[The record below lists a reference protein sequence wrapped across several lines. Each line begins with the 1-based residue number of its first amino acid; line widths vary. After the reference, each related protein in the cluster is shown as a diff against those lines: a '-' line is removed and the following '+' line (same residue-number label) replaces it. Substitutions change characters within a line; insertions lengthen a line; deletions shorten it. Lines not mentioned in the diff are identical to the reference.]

1 MIKLNKKQE
10 YSLYAIVGILVLVAV
25 IENQNIQASNPV
37 YFAKPLSA
45 DEMKQYA
52 NVDPKAVVIYP
63 ILTQIAYT
71 PGGFYPQQKNES
83 YPQFTTVSMLPLGIN
98 ASYTSSINSFKV
110 LQELHYPVITDID
123 VDQHPEILK
132 YYDKIIL
139 LHNEYMTKKEFDAIM
154 AHNNV
159 IYLYPNAAYAE
170 VSIDYNKWQMTLIRG
185 HGYKGIDNG
194 FDFSTSSKN
203 EYNLNCVNWKWEK
216 MPNGMETTCW
226 PEFLILED
234 RNMIKQI
241 NDYPYIIPPLM
252 SYDDPNFAPIK
263 PSSLPDCT
271 FYGFCGSL
279 HGNGIDNESSKN

>member
-10 YSLYAIVGILVLVAV
+10 YSLYAVVGVLVLVAV

-63 ILTQIAYT
+63 ILTQIAYQ
-71 PGGFYPQQKNES
+71 PDGFYPQQKNGT
-83 YPQFTTVSMLPLGIN
+83 YPQFTTVSMQPFGIN
-98 ASYTSSINSFKV
+98 ASYVSSINSFKV

-123 VDQHPEILK
+123 VDLHPDVLK
-132 YYDKIIL
+132 SYDKIVL

-154 AHNNV
+154 SHNNV
-159 IYLYPNAAYAE
+159 IYLYPNAAYAQ
-170 VSIDYNKWQMTLIRG
+170 VSIDYDKWQMTLIRG
-185 HGYKGIDNG
+185 HGYKGVDNG
-194 FDFSTSSKN
+194 FDYITSSKN
-203 EYNLNCVNWKWEK
+203 EYNLNCVNWQWEK
-216 MPNGMETTCW
+216 MPNGMQISCW

-234 RNMIKQI
+234 RNMLKQI
-241 NDYPYIIPPLM
+241 NDYPSIVPPLGAQP
-252 SYDDPNFAPIK
+252 DPGFAPIK
-263 PSSLPDCT
+263 SSNLPDCT

-279 HGNGIDNESSKN
+279 HGNGVDNETGKN